1 MSGLHA
7 RDYEHMLDLVMAV
20 LEHDDPDS
28 LWHLMA
34 GRLQEALGC
43 DTVIFAGIRLAERTG
58 YAQGWA
64 PDSMGPDV
72 SDVIRRRV
80 EQRHPLIAYMEAAGA
95 GPVSITQICDNWRNS
110 SWYSEARRDYGT
122 THQLG
127 IPLLGFPGEMRAV
140 SLGRRG
146 DFTAHEL
153 AFTARVQPLLLRAD
167 RHVREL
173 DRLRRA
179 VADAVP
185 GAVPPSPPGPGPGPG
200 SGAGSGSGLVIAP
213 AGGPSP
219 PRHDLTPRELTV
231 LGLLAEGLTA
241 AGIGRRLTISPHTVN
256 RHLEKVY
263 RKLGT
268 NNRVSA
274 VLAAKR
280 AGIVP

>member
-7 RDYEHMLDLVMAV
+7 RDYERMLDLVMAV
-20 LEHDDPDS
+20 LEHDEPQS

-34 GRLQEALGC
+34 GHLQEALGC
-43 DTVIFAGIRLAERTG
+43 DTVIFAGIRVAERDG

-64 PDSMGPDV
+64 PHSMGPDV
-72 SDVIRRRV
+72 SEVIRRRV
-80 EQRHPLIAYMEAAGA
+80 QQRHPLIAYMEAAGSS
-95 GPVSITQICDNWRNS
+95 PVSITQICDTWRNS

-127 IPLLGFPGEMRAV
+127 VPLLGVPGELRAV

-146 DFTAHEL
+146 DFTEHEV
-153 AFTARVQPLLLRAD
+153 AFTARVQPLLLRVD

-173 DRLRRA
+173 HRLRNA
-179 VADAVP
+179 VADA
-185 GAVPPSPPGPGPGPG
+185 GATPPLPYPFSSPSSPPSP
-200 SGAGSGSGLVIAP
+200 SGLVTAP

-280 AGIVP
+280 AGIVR

>member
-7 RDYEHMLDLVMAV
+7 RDYERMLDLVMAV
-20 LEHDDPDS
+20 MEHDDPDS
-28 LWHLMA
+28 VWHLMA
-34 GRLQEALGC
+34 GHLQEALGC

-64 PDSMGPDV
+64 PDSMGPAV

-80 EQRHPLIAYMEAAGA
+80 QQRHPLIAYMEAAGA
-95 GPVSITQICDNWRNS
+95 DPVSITQICDNWRNS

-127 IPLLGFPGEMRAV
+127 VPLLGFPGELRAV

-173 DRLRRA
+173 HRLR
-179 VADAVP
+179 
-185 GAVPPSPPGPGPGPG
+185 GA
-200 SGAGSGSGLVIAP
+200 ATTP

>member
-7 RDYEHMLDLVMAV
+7 QDYERMLDLVMAV

-28 LWHLMA
+28 LSHLIA
-34 GRLQEALGC
+34 GHLQDALGC
-43 DTVIFAGIRLAERTG
+43 DTVIFAGIRLTGRVG

-64 PDSMGPDV
+64 PASLGPGV
-72 SDVIRRRV
+72 SDVIQRRV
-80 EQRHPLIAYMEAAGA
+80 QQRHPLITYMEAAHSS
-95 GPVSITQICDNWRNS
+95 PVSITSICDSWRNS

-127 IPLLGFPGEMRAV
+127 VPLPGAPDEMRAI

-146 DFTAHEL
+146 DFTDHEL
-153 AFTARVQPLLLRAD
+153 AFTARVQPLLVRAD

-173 DRLRRA
+173 HRLRGA
-179 VADAVP
+179 TAAAAPAADVLAVP
-185 GAVPPSPPGPGPGPG
+185 G
-200 SGAGSGSGLVIAP
+200 
-213 AGGPSP
+213 
-219 PRHDLTPRELTV
+219 HDLTPRELTV

-268 NNRVSA
+268 NNRVST
-274 VLAAKR
+274 VLVAKR
-280 AGIVP
+280 EGIVP